1 MSKAI
6 ERPKCV
12 LVCVTPQLSCARL
25 IQAGERIAIENRMP
39 LKVLSVF
46 AKKDG
51 SNEEASAI
59 LEALY
64 EAARLADASMSVY
77 FNDSPD
83 ILAAVIAAKENAGT
97 IVTGFPGERSSGFIA
112 RLHELLPELAITMVD
127 DEGNEYKILPPAPKK
142 TKTEGA
148 LTCAGVELR

>member
-1 MSKAI
+1 MSKTN
-6 ERPKCV
+6 ERQKCV

-25 IQAGERIAIENRMP
+25 IQAGERIAMESRMP

-51 SNEEASAI
+51 ENEETSAI

-77 FNDSPD
+77 FNDDPD
-83 ILAAVIAAKENAGT
+83 ILAAVIASKENAGT
-97 IVTGFPGERSSGFIA
+97 IVTGFPRERSSGFIA
-112 RLHELLPELAITMVD
+112 KFHELLPDLAITMVD
-127 DEGNEYKILPPAPKK
+127 DKSNEYKILPPS
-142 TKTEGA
+142 TKTIIPEKA
-148 LTCAGVELR
+148 FAATGVEA